1 MTEQCLWEIVAGERN
16 GILATV
22 GEDGLPQLSN
32 IYYLLDFSTR
42 CVRFSTTTDRIK
54 GRNLLRDPQRPSM

>member
-22 GEDGLPQLSN
+22 GEDGLPQLLE
-32 IYYLLDFSTR
+32 YLLPLGFLDVV
-42 CVRFSTTTDRIK
+42 CPVLDH
-54 GRNLLRDPQRPSM
+54 D